1 MEKAVKITTIVAV
14 AIVLVAL
21 MGFYF
26 SNSNFASGKTVSA
39 EGRSSLKVVPDLVT
53 IYFNVETN
61 GTDAKSAKDANSEVV
76 DKLVTSLI
84 KLGFNR
90 EDIQTQS
97 FNIYENTFWE
107 NNKYVTKG
115 YKASHQIKLVL
126 NTTQTTLIADV
137 IDAGVDSGALLSY
150 INFELSSA
158 KQSEYKIAALKEAGV
173 DAKAKAGAIAEGLG
187 KNLGSLVSVSSSDFS
202 YNPWNVYSARAD
214 LSAGMVAEEAK
225 LSTTNI
231 VPGSQEVSAVI
242 NVVYK
247 LR

>member
-1 MEKAVKITTIVAV
+1 
-14 AIVLVAL
+14 
-21 MGFYF
+21 
-26 SNSNFASGKTVSA
+26 
-39 EGRSSLKVVPDLVT
+39 
-53 IYFNVETN
+53 
-61 GTDAKSAKDANSEVV
+61 
-76 DKLVTSLI
+76 
-84 KLGFNR
+84 
-90 EDIQTQS
+90 
-97 FNIYENTFWE
+97 
-107 NNKYVTKG
+107 
-115 YKASHQIKLVL
+115 
-126 NTTQTTLIADV
+126 V